1 MNAKGQ
7 STIEAAL
14 ALPVIVALVLTMA
27 TISYRASVY
36 FWADHQLHE
45 AIICLDSL
53 TVNICEKDLNHRIKQ
68 ALLFKEDLKIKL
80 QKNRSQFVGEVL
92 VNLKPPISLK
102 QKRHEKK

>member
-14 ALPVIVALVLTMA
+14 ALPVIVAITMTMA

-36 FWADHQLHE
+36 FWADYQLHE

-53 TVNICEKDLNHRIKQ
+53 SIKACEQDLNSKIKKV
-68 ALLFKEDLKIKL
+68 LLFQEEIKIKL
-80 QKNRSQFVGEVL
+80 KNPRNYSAGEVQL
-92 VNLKPPISLK
+92 ALKPPISLK
-102 QKRHEKK
+102 QKRYEKK